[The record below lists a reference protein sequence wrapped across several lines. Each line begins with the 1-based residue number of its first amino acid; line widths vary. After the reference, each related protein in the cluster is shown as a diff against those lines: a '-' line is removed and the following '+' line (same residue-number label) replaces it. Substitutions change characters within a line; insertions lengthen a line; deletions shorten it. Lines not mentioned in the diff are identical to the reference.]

1 MRIPGIR
8 NIGYCPAASVPAEF
22 EMQGMA
28 GIAVNIAG
36 LSFTALYVLDD
47 GVLEISDSNEHNG
60 SNQKVSLTFTCLSEF
75 KPGRYVFLVQT
86 VAGVKWLIGGKA
98 SVPAVSTQDTTAAA
112 GSANGLKVTVELS
125 APIAA
130 QRVIGQESI
139 CTAEGFVTFEDWRQ
153 VADATYSK
161 LGHTH
166 TKSEITDFTH
176 THTKSEITDF
186 SHRHDTDEVDDE
198 NFDKSQDEVNQNLLE
213 LAYAGL

>member
-28 GIAVNIAG
+28 GITINIAG
-36 LSFTALYVLDD
+36 LNFTALYVLGD

-60 SNQKVSLTFTCLSEF
+60 SNQKVTLTFTCLSEF

-98 SVPAVSTQDTTAAA
+98 SVPSVSTQDTTAAA

-139 CTAEGFVTFEDWRQ
+139 YTAEGYVTFEDWRQ
-153 VADATYSK
+153 IAEATYA
-161 LGHTH
+161 H
-166 TKSEITDFTH
+166 IV
-176 THTKSEITDF
+176 
-186 SHRHDTDEVDDE
+186 HRHDTDELDDE
-198 NFDKSQDEVNQNLLE
+198 NFEKTQDQINQD
-213 LAYAGL
+213 LADLAAAGIVL